1 MSASVTLGPHRL
13 PSLLMA
19 AIVLI
24 LLMSAC
30 ASKNPKA
37 PELSG
42 SYKALLERQK
52 AGMSLDENT
61 MKNPPQMSVEEYERL
76 GDTYIRQGNM
86 TMAFAQYDRSL
97 RMDQIGR

>member
-1 MSASVTLGPHRL
+1 MSASLTLGPHRL
-13 PSLLMA
+13 PSLLMAA

-42 SYKALLERQK
+42 SYKTLRERQK
-52 AGMSLDENT
+52 GGMSLDENT
-61 MKNPPQMSVEEYERL
+61 MKNPPQTSVEEYERL
-76 GDTYIRQGNM
+76 GDAYIRQVWLSNLK
-86 TMAFAQYDRSL
+86 TRSSS
-97 RMDQIGR
+97 IISACPII